1 MPGYNTHRLFN
12 YVAFLIITA
21 SIYSGTR
28 PFLDLGYFLILC
40 AGFYAGTEFITPDLD
55 IKSSVGNRWGALK
68 VLWLPYRVLFKH
80 GKSSHNIVYGAV
92 VRLLYIGLIIVGMY
106 YLLFRAFP
114 SNIFILPFD
123 YVLIILSG
131 IILAN
136 ALHVMLDMLFSR

>member
-12 YVAFLIITA
+12 YVAFIIIA
-21 SIYSGTR
+21 AFLYSGTR
-28 PFLDLGYFLILC
+28 PFLDLGHFLILC

-55 IKSSVGNRWGALK
+55 IESSAGNRWGALK
-68 VLWLPYRVLFKH
+68 VIWLPYRVLFKH

-92 VRLLYIGLIIVGMY
+92 VRLLYIGLIILGVY

-114 SNIFILPFD
+114 SDMMILPFD
-123 YVLIILSG
+123 YVLIILTG

-136 ALHVMLDMLFSR
+136 ALHVILDMLF